1 MNDSARLF
9 VTLGAAGMA
18 LAVVLGAFGA
28 HGLKSRVTP
37 DQLGVWHTAVQY
49 HLVHAL
55 GLFVVAALCHVS
67 SAAGVR
73 LAGWMMVAGVV
84 LFSGSLY
91 GLVISGARWLG
102 PITPLGGIAFVIAWL
117 LLAWSA
123 WRGHG
128 T

>member
-1 MNDSARLF
+1 
-9 VTLGAAGMA
+9 
-18 LAVVLGAFGA
+18 
-28 HGLKSRVTP
+28 
-37 DQLGVWHTAVQY
+37 
-49 HLVHAL
+49 
-55 GLFVVAALCHVS
+55 
-67 SAAGVR
+67 
-73 LAGWMMVAGVV
+73 MMVAGVV

-102 PITPLGGIAFVIAWL
+102 PITPLGGIAFVSAWL